1 VTSDPPVH
9 DRLQLLL
16 LGGADYRA
24 AAEQL
29 GLPHGLAYLVVT
41 GHAADGSHADN
52 LVSTQDLVNPPAH
65 NPTTNDVVR
74 GWIRQRARS
83 DQQMQSVDRGER

>member
-1 VTSDPPVH
+1 
-9 DRLQLLL
+9 LQLLL

-52 LVSTQDLVNPPAH
+52 LVSTQDLVNPPGPQPDHERRRARLD
-65 NPTTNDVVR
+65 PAAGEIRSADAVR
-74 GWIRQRARS
+74 GQR
-83 DQQMQSVDRGER
+83 